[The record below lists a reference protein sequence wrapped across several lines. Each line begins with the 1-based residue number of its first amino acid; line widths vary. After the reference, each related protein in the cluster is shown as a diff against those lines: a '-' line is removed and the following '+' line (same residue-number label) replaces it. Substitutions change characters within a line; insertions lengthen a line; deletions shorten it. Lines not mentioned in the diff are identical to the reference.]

1 MEKTLTFLLLLL
13 VLFLSVHLQLQCEA
27 AAVNDDDDDDD
38 LIEKICKRTPFY
50 DLCLATLQPISN
62 TSSSDIK
69 GLASSMANI
78 VLGNATDTLHYIEGL
93 IKQTSDPKEER
104 ALAECAE
111 LYISVVKY
119 ELPQAIEALSKGQYG
134 FANYGIS
141 DAAKLVDQCE
151 KGFSGTKE
159 SPLSDRN
166 KLIHSLSQIA
176 VAIINVLAKG

>member
-1 MEKTLTFLLLLL
+1 MQKTLTFLLLFLL
-13 VLFLSVHLQLQCEA
+13 LFLSVHLQLQCEA
-27 AAVNDDDDDDD
+27 AAINVDNDD
-38 LIEKICKRTPFY
+38 LIEKICRKTPFH
-50 DLCLATLQPISN
+50 DLCVATLQPIANTPGSN
-62 TSSSDIK
+62 IK
-69 GLASSMANI
+69 GLASSVANI

-141 DAAKLVDQCE
+141 DAAKLVDQCD
-151 KGFSGTKE
+151 KGFPGKSG